1 LIRRGLV
8 ALLAVVALSACG
20 GTREA
25 PPVSAEGTCLDAVA
39 SKGLGPT
46 RAEASASGTSQ
57 TGGRTVPDL
66 ALACLSGDGTES
78 LNRLGKPAVVN
89 LWASWCEPCRTEL
102 PAMESFAQRSGGEVL
117 VVGVASGDTREAA
130 RSVVEDLRLTFP
142 QLYDRD
148 KSLLLAVD
156 KVSLPVTLFL
166 DARGTVVYV
175 YNSTALDAAAVADLV
190 AQHLGV
196 AVGQ

>member
-8 ALLAVVALSACG
+8 ALLTVVALAACG

-25 PPVSAEGTCLDAVA
+25 PAAGAEGNCLDTA
-39 SKGLGPT
+39 
-46 RAEASASGTSQ
+46 ASASATQPGN
-57 TGGRTVPDL
+57 RTVPAL
-66 ALACLSGDGTES
+66 ALACLSGDGTGS
-78 LNRLGKPAVVN
+78 LNRLSKPAVVN

-117 VVGVASGDTREAA
+117 VVGVATGDTREAA
-130 RSVVEDLRLTFP
+130 RSVVQDLRLTFP

-175 YNSTALDAAAVADLV
+175 YNSTALDAGAVARLV
-190 AQHLGV
+190 EQHLGV
-196 AVGQ
+196 AVGR